1 MTLSWPI
8 VLGGAM
14 SGHESRQALIY
25 CDMCHG
31 ILRVEADDR
40 DDFIKGQL
48 IMAALCLPVAL
59 IYLLFL

>member
-1 MTLSWPI
+1 
-8 VLGGAM
+8 M
-14 SGHESRQALIY
+14 SGHKSKQPHIY

-31 ILRVEADDR
+31 ILRIEAVDR